1 MRSIQIIVIIILVSI
16 IKMRKFNQFDNTKE
30 KNKNIGINVV
40 CYLFLSLIYYDQFIY
55 LFKKSKV
62 IKVFKF

>member
-1 MRSIQIIVIIILVSI
+1 
-16 IKMRKFNQFDNTKE
+16 MRKFNQFDNTKE

-40 CYLFLSLIYYDQFIY
+40 CYLFLSLIYYDQFLY
-55 LFKKSKV
+55 LFKENKV